1 MLSLKH
7 FTQDHLMR
15 IKLLVVDITAITSPV
30 GAEIELF
37 GCFFIY
43 FLPMWA
49 TLLSGGLF
57 VYLRPPLLEL

>member
-37 GCFFIY
+37 GCFFIFFANVGY
-43 FLPMWA
+43 FVVRGPFCVLA
-49 TLLSGGLF
+49 
-57 VYLRPPLLEL
+57 PPPS